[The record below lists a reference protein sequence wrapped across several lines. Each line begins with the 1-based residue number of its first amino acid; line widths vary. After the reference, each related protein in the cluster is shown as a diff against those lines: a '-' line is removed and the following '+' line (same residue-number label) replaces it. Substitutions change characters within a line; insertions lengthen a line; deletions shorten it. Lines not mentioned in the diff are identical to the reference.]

1 MNALVQNCAC
11 FGVFLCLG
19 AYFLAVRINRRWKS
33 PLTNPLLLAAACV
46 IAVLVLCRVDYTVFR
61 DSAGP
66 LSYLLTPAT
75 VSLAIPLYRQLEQ
88 LRRHARAIVLG
99 VLSGVLTSG
108 LSILAMST
116 LFGLSHAHYVTL
128 LPKSVTTAIGMS
140 LSSELGGAAAI
151 TVTAIVVTGI
161 LGNCMAVFLC
171 RLFRITE
178 PVARGIAIGTASHA
192 LGTSKAIE
200 LGEVEGA
207 MSGLSIAV
215 AGILT
220 VFASVVFGMLY

>member
-108 LSILAMST
+108 LSILAMSA
-116 LFGLSHAHYVTL
+116 LFGLSHAQYVTL

-207 MSGLSIAV
+207 MSGLSIAMAGLMTVV
-215 AGILT
+215 AAQ
-220 VFASVVFGMLY
+220 VFAMLW

>member
-33 PLTNPLLLAAACV
+33 PLTNPLLLAVACV

-108 LSILAMST
+108 LSILAMSA

-161 LGNCMAVFLC
+161 LGNCMAVFMC

-215 AGILT
+215 SGILT
-220 VFASVVFGMLY
+220 VAAAAVFGMLH

>member
-1 MNALVQNCAC
+1 MNSLVQNCAC

-33 PLTNPLLLAAACV
+33 PLTNPLLLAVACV
-46 IAVLVLCRVDYTVFR
+46 IAVLVLCRVDYTVFC

-108 LSILAMST
+108 LSILAMSA

-128 LPKSVTTAIGMS
+128 LPKSITTAIGMVVS
-140 LSSELGGAAAI
+140 REQGGVENI
-151 TVTAIVVTGI
+151 TVAVIVLTGVF
-161 LGNCMAVFLC
+161 GNLMASPLC
-171 RLFRITE
+171 RLFRLTD
-178 PVARGIAIGTASHA
+178 PVARGVAIGTSSHAIGTARA
-192 LGTSKAIE
+192 MEMDDVT
-200 LGEVEGA
+200 GA
-207 MSGLSIAV
+207 VSGLSIAV
-215 AGILT
+215 SGVLT
-220 VFASVVFGMLY
+220 VAAAAILGNLV

>member
-33 PLTNPLLLAAACV
+33 PLTNPLLLAVACV
-46 IAVLVLCRVDYTVFR
+46 IAVLVLCRVDYTVFYE
-61 DSAGP
+61 SAGP

-108 LSILAMST
+108 LSILAMSA

-215 AGILT
+215 GGLMTVVAAQ
-220 VFASVVFGMLY
+220 VFAMLL

>member
-108 LSILAMST
+108 LSILAMSA

-200 LGEVEGA
+200 RGEVEGA
-207 MSGLSIAV
+207 MSGLSIAMAGLMTVV
-215 AGILT
+215 AAQ
-220 VFASVVFGMLY
+220 VFAMLL

>member
-75 VSLAIPLYRQLEQ
+75 VSLAIPLYRQLDQ

-108 LSILAMST
+108 LSILAMSA

-128 LPKSVTTAIGMS
+128 LPKSVTTTIGMS

-207 MSGLSIAV
+207 MSGLSIAMAGLMTVV
-215 AGILT
+215 AAQ
-220 VFASVVFGMLY
+220 VFAMLL

>member
-33 PLTNPLLLAAACV
+33 PLTNPLLLAVACV

-108 LSILAMST
+108 LSILAMSA
-116 LFGLSHAHYVTL
+116 LFGLSHAQYVTL

-161 LGNCMAVFLC
+161 MGNCMAVFMC

-215 AGILT
+215 AGLMT
-220 VFASVVFGMLY
+220 VVAAQVFAMLL

>member
-108 LSILAMST
+108 LSILAMSA

-207 MSGLSIAV
+207 MSGLSIAMAGLMTVV
-215 AGILT
+215 AAQ
-220 VFASVVFGMLY
+220 VFAMLL

>member
-33 PLTNPLLLAAACV
+33 PLTNPLLLAVACV

-108 LSILAMST
+108 LSILAMSA
-116 LFGLSHAHYVTL
+116 LFGLSHAQYVTL

-215 AGILT
+215 AGLMT
-220 VFASVVFGMLY
+220 VVAAQVFAMLL

>member
-108 LSILAMST
+108 LSILAMSA
-116 LFGLSHAHYVTL
+116 LLGLSHAHYVTL

-151 TVTAIVVTGI
+151 TGTAIVVTGI

-207 MSGLSIAV
+207 MSGLSIAMAGLMTVV
-215 AGILT
+215 AAQ
-220 VFASVVFGMLY
+220 VFAMLL

>member
-11 FGVFLCLG
+11 FGVFLYLG

-108 LSILAMST
+108 LSILAMSA

-207 MSGLSIAV
+207 MSGLSIAMAGLMTVV
-215 AGILT
+215 AAQ
-220 VFASVVFGMLY
+220 VFAMLL

>member
-1 MNALVQNCAC
+1 MKKLSLQWRVALMT
-11 FGVFLCLG
+11 F
-19 AYFLAVRINRRWKS
+19 
-33 PLTNPLLLAAACV
+33 LLLAVACV

-108 LSILAMST
+108 LSILAMSA

-151 TVTAIVVTGI
+151 TVTDIVVTGI

-207 MSGLSIAV
+207 MSGLSIAMAGLMTVV
-215 AGILT
+215 AAQ
-220 VFASVVFGMLY
+220 VFAMLL

>member
-33 PLTNPLLLAAACV
+33 PLTNPLLLAVACV

-108 LSILAMST
+108 LSILAMSA

-161 LGNCMAVFLC
+161 LGNCMAVSLC

-207 MSGLSIAV
+207 MSGLSIAMAGLMTVV
-215 AGILT
+215 AAQ
-220 VFASVVFGMLY
+220 VFAMLL

>member
-33 PLTNPLLLAAACV
+33 PLTNPLLLAVACI

-99 VLSGVLTSG
+99 VLSGVLTSS
-108 LSILAMST
+108 LSILAMSA

-215 AGILT
+215 AGLMT
-220 VFASVVFGMLY
+220 VVAAQVFAMLL

>member
-33 PLTNPLLLAAACV
+33 PLTNPLLLAVACV

-75 VSLAIPLYRQLEQ
+75 VSLAIPLRRQLEQ

-108 LSILAMST
+108 LSILAMSA

-215 AGILT
+215 SGILT
-220 VFASVVFGMLY
+220 VAAAAVFGMLY

>member
-33 PLTNPLLLAAACV
+33 PLTNPLLLAVACV

-108 LSILAMST
+108 LSILAMSA

-171 RLFRITE
+171 RLFHITE

-215 AGILT
+215 AGLMT
-220 VFASVVFGMLY
+220 VVAAQVFAMLL

>member
-108 LSILAMST
+108 LSILAMSA

-215 AGILT
+215 SGILT
-220 VFASVVFGMLY
+220 VFAAAVFGMLY

>member
-108 LSILAMST
+108 LSILAMSA

-161 LGNCMAVFLC
+161 LGNCMAVFMC

-207 MSGLSIAV
+207 MSGLSIAMAGLMTVV
-215 AGILT
+215 AAQ
-220 VFASVVFGMLY
+220 VFAMLL

>member
-33 PLTNPLLLAAACV
+33 PLTNPLLLAVACV

-99 VLSGVLTSG
+99 VLSGVLTSS
-108 LSILAMST
+108 LSILAMSA

-215 AGILT
+215 AGLMT
-220 VFASVVFGMLY
+220 VVAAQVFAMLL

>member
-33 PLTNPLLLAAACV
+33 PLTNPLLLAVACI

-108 LSILAMST
+108 LSILAMSA
-116 LFGLSHAHYVTL
+116 LFGLSHAQYVTL

-161 LGNCMAVFLC
+161 LGNCMAVFMC

-215 AGILT
+215 GGLMTVVAAQ
-220 VFASVVFGMLY
+220 VFAMLL

>member
-99 VLSGVLTSG
+99 VLSGVLPSG
-108 LSILAMST
+108 LSILAMSA

-207 MSGLSIAV
+207 MSGLSIAMAGLMTVV
-215 AGILT
+215 AAQ
-220 VFASVVFGMLY
+220 VFAMLL